1 MQFLKRLMKPFLKKK
16 ADQDLEDEV
25 RFHLEKQIEI
35 NVAAGMPLAE
45 ARRRALI
52 EFGGVQKTKED
63 VREQRWTHTGSVLL
77 QDTRY
82 AFRMFR
88 KSPGFTAIAVLT
100 LALGIGMNTA
110 IFSLIDAVL
119 FNAMP
124 VSHPEELVM
133 LRWHARHQPK
143 LHSHS
148 SHGDCAQ
155 KRQGDDGY
163 GCSLSLPFLNEVR
176 SQSNLFSGIAA
187 FSGAPR
193 LDLSGNGAATIVNNA
208 QLVSGDFFATLGVKT
223 VVGRAFGH
231 SDDTSTAEPS
241 VMLSYGYWKS
251 AFGGS
256 PDAVG
261 RTIRLNGLP
270 FIIIGVA
277 ERGFSGPTPGRHYD
291 LWLPLSARPRLSQR
305 WTPKD
310 DDAGSWWLVIVGRR
324 KPGVSAKQT
333 EAAVSLLFRNET
345 LHGEKPFFAPADEPG
360 INAVPAQEGLEGG
373 RTRVLQPLY
382 ILMLAVALVLLIAC
396 ANIAGLLLARAAG
409 RSREIAVRLVLGAK
423 RARLVSQ
430 LLVESF
436 LLSFMGGAL
445 GLLLALWSARGLMV
459 LANNDGAFTP
469 HLDWRVLAFTAA
481 TAILT
486 GLFFSLIPAFR
497 SLRVDLTP
505 ALKAGAGTSAA
516 TASGTKWYS
525 LGNILVV
532 AQVSLAVVA
541 LVTAGLLVRT
551 LSNLKNVTIGFD
563 TNNVLIFG
571 LEPSLAGYKGPQVDT
586 LNRDLQEQFAALPGV
601 QSVSY
606 SAVALLTGSEIGT
619 DIHLPGTPENERP
632 GCDYMPV
639 GPRFF
644 QTMVIPLREGSDFT
658 AADFAAAAARSAR
671 ALNAPSDPA
680 AAPASVIVNETF
692 VRVFFPHTNP
702 LGRHI
707 EEILP
712 DDPKNPRGPGWEII
726 GVAGDTKY
734 DSLRRKIV
742 PIMYMAN
749 AGNAFFAVRTA
760 GDPLQL
766 VPAIRDMVN
775 RKDSNLA
782 MFRIA
787 TESQQIDNQ
796 VSVEQL
802 IARLATF
809 FGLLA
814 LVLACIGLYGLL
826 SYEVTRRTRE
836 IGIRMAIGAQRSNVI
851 RLVVVQ
857 GIVLAAVGAVV
868 GISASL
874 GVNRLLKTALY
885 GVTPGDPVTLA
896 FCAGVLLVVALAACY
911 LPARR
916 ATKVDPLVALR
927 YE

>member
-1 MQFLKRLMKPFLKKK
+1 MQFLKRLMNPFARKK
-16 ADQDLEDEV
+16 ADHELEEEV

-35 NVAAGMPLAE
+35 NVAAGMSLAE
-45 ARRRALI
+45 ARRHALI

-63 VREQRWTHTGSVLL
+63 VREQRWTNAAGVLL

-119 FNAMP
+119 FSALP
-124 VSHPEELVM
+124 VSHPEELVV
-133 LRWHARHQPK
+133 LRWHAHHQPK

-148 SHGDCAQ
+148 SYGDCAQ

-163 GCSLSLPFLNEVR
+163 GCSLSLPFLNAVR
-176 SQSNLFSGIAA
+176 SQSNLFSGLAA

-208 QLVSGDFFATLGVKT
+208 QLVSGDFFTTLGVKT
-223 VVGRAFGH
+223 VAGRAFSPG
-231 SDDTSTAEPS
+231 DDTPKAESS

-270 FIIIGVA
+270 FIIIGIA
-277 ERGFSGPTPGRHYD
+277 EPGFTGLTPGRQND
-291 LWLPLSARPRLSQR
+291 LWLPLSARARLSQR
-305 WTPKD
+305 WTPKED
-310 DDAGSWWLVIVGRR
+310 DGGSWWLVVVGRP
-324 KPGVSAKQT
+324 KPGISAKQA
-333 EAAVSLLFRNET
+333 EAALSLLFRNET
-345 LHGEKPFFAPADEPG
+345 LHEQKPLFTAADAPG
-360 INAVPAQEGLEGG
+360 VNLLPAQQGLDGG

-382 ILMLAVALVLLIAC
+382 VLMLAVALVLLIAC

-430 LLVESF
+430 LLVESL
-436 LLSFMGGAL
+436 LLSVMGGAL
-445 GLLLALWSARGLMV
+445 GLVLALWSARGLMV
-459 LANNDGAFTP
+459 LANNNASFTP

-486 GLFFSLIPAFR
+486 GLFFGLIPAFR
-497 SLRVDLTP
+497 SLRIDLTP

-525 LGNILVV
+525 LGNFLVV

-551 LSNLKNVTIGFD
+551 LSNLKNVNLGFD
-563 TNNVLIFG
+563 TRNVLVFG
-571 LEPSLAGYKGPQVDT
+571 LDPALAGYKGPQIDA

-601 QSVSY
+601 TSVSY
-606 SAVALLTGSEIGT
+606 SWAALLAGSSWDT
-619 DIHLPGTPENERP
+619 DIHLPGTSENEKQDS
-632 GCDYMPV
+632 DYMPV

-644 QTMVIPLREGSDFT
+644 QTMGIPLKAGRDFS
-658 AADFAAAAARSAR
+658 AADFAAAAVRSSR
-671 ALNAPSDPA
+671 PPGAPADPT
-680 AAPASVIVNETF
+680 AAPTTVIVNETF
-692 VRVFFPHTNP
+692 VRRFFPHANP
-702 LGRHI
+702 LGQHI
-707 EEILP
+707 EELLP
-712 DDPKNPRGPGWEII
+712 DDPKDPRGPGWEIV
-726 GVAGDTKY
+726 GVAGDAKY
-734 DSLRRKIV
+734 DSLRREIS
-742 PIMYMAN
+742 PTMYAAN
-749 AGNAFFAVRTA
+749 AGNASFAVRTA

-766 VPAIRDMVN
+766 VPVIRDLVN
-775 RKDSNLA
+775 RKDNNLA

-787 TESQQIDNQ
+787 TESKQIDSL

-802 IARLATF
+802 VARLATF

-814 LVLACIGLYGLL
+814 VVLACIGLYGLL
-826 SYEVTRRTRE
+826 SYEVTQRTRE

-857 GIVLAAVGAVV
+857 GIMLAAVGAVV
-868 GISASL
+868 GSGASL
-874 GVNRLLKTALY
+874 GVTRLLKTALY
-885 GVTPGDPVTLA
+885 GVTPGDPITLA
-896 FCAGVLLVVALAACY
+896 FCAALLLVVAMAACY

-916 ATKVDPLVALR
+916 ATRVDPLVALR